1 MVFEHEFPVYSIECA
16 RCGFVSV
23 LRGRITTVLIGYARV
38 SSTEQETTLQRDA
51 LKRAKVRRIVEEKRS
66 SLSARP
72 ALESLLDIL
81 SPGDVVVV
89 YKVDRFARSL
99 ADLLRILDRIESAGA
114 SFRSLTEPI
123 DTGSA
128 AGRMMMHLLGAF
140 AEFERSMIRER
151 SMAGQ
156 EAAAAR
162 GVRIG
167 RPRSLSA
174 GDELR
179 VYRKWLTGRYTMT
192 ELAALHGV
200 HLSSIKRVILRRE
213 RPDSPAVARRTWC

>member
-1 MVFEHEFPVYSIECA
+1 M
-16 RCGFVSV
+16 
-23 LRGRITTVLIGYARV
+23 LIGYARV

-51 LKRAKVRRIVEEKRS
+51 LRRAKVRRIVEEKRS
-66 SLSARP
+66 SLQARP
-72 ALESLLDIL
+72 ALEALLDVL
-81 SPGDVVVV
+81 APGDIVVV

-99 ADLLRILDRIESAGA
+99 ADLLRILDRIEAAGA

-123 DTGSA
+123 DTASP

-156 EAAAAR
+156 LAAVERGAR
-162 GVRIG
+162 LG
-167 RPRSLSA
+167 RPRALSPR
-174 GDELR
+174 DEAAC
-179 VYRKWLTGRYTMT
+179 YRSWTTGKHSM
-192 ELAALHGV
+192 AALARQYGV

-213 RPDSPAVARRTWC
+213 RPESPAVVRRQWQNEGA